1 MYHKHNI
8 ATRYTRDDYGD
19 YFYPEDIRSNKQ
31 DRIRFT
37 MRRSEG
43 SDIDPN
49 LGSKTTFQKTN
60 KSAISGSVTLPMQP
74 GITDANAV
82 DWNPQQ
88 LNAVQAFG
96 AGASLRLMN
105 SGNVGEMF
113 TRGGQILKN
122 VAAELT
128 DPQKG
133 REYNAALK
141 VYLAQQNL

>member
-1 MYHKHNI
+1 
-8 ATRYTRDDYGD
+8 
-19 YFYPEDIRSNKQ
+19 
-31 DRIRFT
+31 
-37 MRRSEG
+37 
-43 SDIDPN
+43 
-49 LGSKTTFQKTN
+49 
-60 KSAISGSVTLPMQP
+60 MQP

-141 VYLAQQNL
+141 VYLAQQAVGVQGLLSRTQGSSLKSKHGITFQCTCIETFSPLILYYLQGMNQKQNR